1 MLEDMR
7 RREFIGLLGG
17 AAAWPVAARAQ
28 QQPDRVRRIGVLQ
41 AIDESDPE
49 AQLRKAAFVRR
60 LQELGWTDGRNVRID
75 YRSAAG
81 DDDRARRYATALVAL
96 APDVVLASGASIV
109 SALQRATRTVPIVF
123 VNVIDPVGAGF
134 VDSLSRPGGNATVG
148 AGGLMSYGPSITHAY
163 RQAGIYAGRILKGE
177 KPADLPVMQATKF
190 EFVIN
195 LKTAK
200 ALGLDIHPQLHATV
214 DEVIE

>member
-1 MLEDMR
+1 MR
-7 RREFIGLLGG
+7 RRDFITLLGG
-17 AAAWPVAARAQ
+17 AAAAWPLAAQAQ

-81 DDDRARRYATALVAL
+81 DDDRARRYATELVTL

-134 VDSLSRPGGNATVG
+134 VDSLSRPGGNATG
-148 AGGLMSYGPSITHAY
+148 FTNFEYGLSGKWLELLKQIAPGVTRAAVLRDPAITS
-163 RQAGIYAGRILKGE
+163 GIG
-177 KPADLPVMQATKF
+177 
-190 EFVIN
+190 
-195 LKTAK
+195 
-200 ALGLDIHPQLHATV
+200 
-214 DEVIE
+214 